1 MMECLIDWCGW
12 FSRMVRMAG
21 LRFFRFRVFFLLCLF
36 YWESLYE
43 MRECGMC
50 DEGLF
55 CGKML

>member
-21 LRFFRFRVFFLLCLF
+21 LRFFRFGVFFLLCLF

-55 CGKML
+55 LW